1 MRFALT
7 DDQAALR
14 DAVRDLL
21 TRECKPAVVRDAWEG
36 GAGAPRVAAVWEKL
50 AEMGVLG
57 AAVPEEAGGL
67 GLGACDLV
75 PLLEE
80 AGRVALPLPIVETAF
95 VGAPLLAAVGDEDAI
110 GRLVEGDLLVAC
122 ALDGADEVPWAG
134 DAGLV
139 LIADRPGAPIARLA
153 AANDGGSAARTVGSE
168 VGGDHAAASG
178 GAASSPAAGG
188 VAAAPAAAGDGNAL
202 AQFGGALA
210 AADSIDA
217 ARRVGVLVDR
227 SGAEPLGATDED
239 CLAAW
244 QRGALGA
251 AAQLIGLSRALLA
264 MSVSYAEERRQ
275 FGVPIGTFQ
284 AVKHHL
290 ANALLGVE
298 FAAPAVLRAAWSL
311 DTGAVTADRDVAMA
325 KALASDAAERVA
337 ATALQAHGAIAYTTE
352 YDLHLFAKQ
361 VWAGSRHWGD
371 AEWQR
376 RRVAAALG
384 LDDESGAAPAGNRRS
399 GATEGSAA

>member
-21 TRECKPAVVRDAWEG
+21 GRECPPAVVREAWDEG
-36 GAGAPRVAAVWEKL
+36 AAAPRVAAVWAKL
-50 AEMGVLG
+50 AEMGVVG

-67 GLGACDLV
+67 GLGACDVV

-95 VGAPLLAAVGDEDAI
+95 VAGPLLAAAGDEDAV
-110 GRLVEGDLLVAC
+110 GRLVEGELLVAC
-122 ALDGADEVPWAG
+122 ALDGGATIPWAG
-134 DAGLV
+134 DAGMLLV
-139 LIADRPGAPIARLA
+139 AERPGAPVR
-153 AANDGGSAARTVGSE
+153 RV
-168 VGGDHAAASG
+168 SG
-178 GAASSPAAGG
+178 GAEPAE
-188 VAAAPAAAGDGNAL
+188 
-202 AQFGGALA
+202 
-210 AADSIDA
+210 SIDG
-217 ARRVGVLVDR
+217 ARQVGVLADLAAGEEI
-227 SGAEPLGATDED
+227 GASDEA

-264 MSVSYAEERRQ
+264 MTVTYAEERRQ

-284 AVKHHL
+284 AVKHQL

-311 DTGAVTADRDVAMA
+311 DTGAATADRDVAMA
-325 KALASDAAERVA
+325 KALASDAAEQVG

-352 YDLHLFAKQ
+352 YDLHLFAMR
-361 VWAGSRHWGD
+361 VWASSRGWGD

-376 RRVAAALG
+376 ARVAAALG
-384 LDDESGAAPAGNRRS
+384 LDM
-399 GATEGSAA
+399 EGSLR

>member
-7 DDQAALR
+7 EDQAALR

-21 TRECKPAVVRDAWEG
+21 ARECKPAVVREAWEG

-67 GLGACDLV
+67 GLGACDMV

-95 VGAPLLAAVGDEDAI
+95 VGAPLLAAAGDEDAV
-110 GRLVEGDLLVAC
+110 GRIVEGELLVAC

-139 LIADRPGAPIARLA
+139 LTAERPGGPIARIAPSSDA
-153 AANDGGSAARTVGSE
+153 AGASGEG
-168 VGGDHAAASG
+168 AAAS
-178 GAASSPAAGG
+178 
-188 VAAAPAAAGDGNAL
+188 AAGDASRSGADGSAPESALIARFGN
-202 AQFGGALA
+202 ALA

-217 ARRVGVLVDR
+217 ARRAGVLVNR
-227 SGAEPLGATDED
+227 SAAEALGAGDED

-251 AAQLIGLSRALLA
+251 AAQLIGLSRTLLA
-264 MSVSYAEERRQ
+264 MSVTYAEERRQ

-311 DTGAVTADRDVAMA
+311 DTGAATADRDVAMA

-352 YDLHLFAKQ
+352 YDLHLFAKR
-361 VWAGSRHWGD
+361 VWAGSRSWGT

-384 LDDESGAAPAGNRRS
+384 L
-399 GATEGSAA
+399 

>member
-7 DDQAALR
+7 EDQAALR

-21 TRECKPAVVRDAWEG
+21 TRECPPAVVREAWDG
-36 GAGAPRVAAVWEKL
+36 GAAGPRVAAVWSKL
-50 AEMGVLG
+50 AEMGVVG

-67 GLGACDLV
+67 GLGACDVV

-95 VGAPLLAAVGDEDAI
+95 VAGPLLAAAGDDDAVERIVG
-110 GRLVEGDLLVAC
+110 GDLLVAC
-122 ALDGADEVPWAG
+122 ALDGAAEVPWAG

-139 LIADRPGAPIARLA
+139 LVGERPGGPVSRLTGEIQSARSIDGARRLGVLA
-153 AANDGGSAARTVGSE
+153 D
-168 VGGDHAAASG
+168 
-178 GAASSPAAGG
+178 GAASVPLD
-188 VAAAPAAAGDGNAL
+188 AP
-202 AQFGGALA
+202 
-210 AADSIDA
+210 
-217 ARRVGVLVDR
+217 
-227 SGAEPLGATDED
+227 DEA
-239 CLAAW
+239 CVAAW
-244 QRGALGA
+244 QRGALGN
-251 AAQLIGLSRALLA
+251 AAQLVGLSRALLA
-264 MSVSYAEERRQ
+264 MTVAYAEERRQ

-284 AVKHHL
+284 AVKHQL

-311 DTGAVTADRDVAMA
+311 DTEAATADRDVAMA

-352 YDLHLFAKQ
+352 YDLHLFAKR
-361 VWAGSRHWGD
+361 VWASARTWGD

-376 RRVAAALG
+376 ARVAAALG
-384 LDDESGAAPAGNRRS
+384 LN
-399 GATEGSAA
+399 

>member
-21 TRECKPAVVRDAWEG
+21 GRECPPAVVREAWED
-36 GAGAPRVAAVWEKL
+36 GAAAPRVAAVWAKL
-50 AEMGVLG
+50 AEMGVIG

-67 GLGACDLV
+67 GLGACDVV

-95 VGAPLLAAVGDEDAI
+95 VAGPLLAAAGDDDAVGK
-110 GRLVEGDLLVAC
+110 LVEGELLVAC
-122 ALDGADEVPWAG
+122 ALDGGATVPWAG

-139 LIADRPGAPIARLA
+139 LVAERPGAPVR
-153 AANDGGSAARTVGSE
+153 RV
-168 VGGDHAAASG
+168 SG
-178 GAASSPAAGG
+178 VLDPAE
-188 VAAAPAAAGDGNAL
+188 
-202 AQFGGALA
+202 
-210 AADSIDA
+210 SIDG
-217 ARRVGVLVDR
+217 ARQVGVLTDP
-227 SGAEPLGATDED
+227 GAGEEIGASDEA

-264 MSVSYAEERRQ
+264 MTVTYAEERRQ
-275 FGVPIGTFQ
+275 FGVPIGSFQ
-284 AVKHHL
+284 AVKHQL
-290 ANALLGVE
+290 ANALLGLE
-298 FAAPAVLRAAWSL
+298 FAAPTVLRAAWSL
-311 DTGAVTADRDVAMA
+311 DTGADTADRDVAMA
-325 KALASDAAERVA
+325 KALASEAAERVA

-352 YDLHLFAKQ
+352 YDLHLFAMR
-361 VWAGSRHWGD
+361 VWASSRGWGD

-376 RRVAAALG
+376 ARVAAALG
-384 LDDESGAAPAGNRRS
+384 LDM
-399 GATEGSAA
+399 EGSLR

>member
-14 DAVRDLL
+14 DAVRELL
-21 TRECKPAVVRDAWEG
+21 TRECPPAVVREAWDG
-36 GAGAPRVAAVWEKL
+36 GAAAPRVAAVWSKL

-67 GLGACDLV
+67 GLGACDVV

-95 VGAPLLAAVGDEDAI
+95 VAAPLLAAAGDTGA
-110 GRLVEGDLLVAC
+110 VERIVAGDLLVAC
-122 ALDGADEVPWAG
+122 ALDGAAEVPWAG
-134 DAGLV
+134 DAGVVLV
-139 LIADRPGAPIARLA
+139 ADRPGGPVARL
-153 AANDGGSAARTVGSE
+153 S
-168 VGGDHAAASG
+168 SG
-178 GAASSPAAGG
+178 VQGA
-188 VAAAPAAAGDGNAL
+188 
-202 AQFGGALA
+202 Q
-210 AADSIDA
+210 SIDR
-217 ARRVGVLVDR
+217 ARHLGVLPQNLN
-227 SGAEPLGATDED
+227 SEPLDAPDEA

-244 QRGALGA
+244 QRGALGT
-251 AAQLIGLSRALLA
+251 AAQLVGLSRALLA
-264 MSVSYAEERRQ
+264 MTVAYAEERRQ

-311 DTGAVTADRDVAMA
+311 DTGADTADRDVAMA
-325 KALASDAAERVA
+325 KALASEAAERVA

-352 YDLHLFAKQ
+352 YDLHLFAKR
-361 VWAGSRHWGD
+361 VWASARTWGG

-376 RRVAAALG
+376 ARVAAALG
-384 LDDESGAAPAGNRRS
+384 L
-399 GATEGSAA
+399 

>member
-21 TRECKPAVVRDAWEG
+21 TRECPPAVVREAWEG
-36 GAGAPRVAAVWEKL
+36 GAGALRVAAVWAKL

-95 VGAPLLAAVGDEDAI
+95 VGAPLLAAVGEEDAV
-110 GRLVEGDLLVAC
+110 GRIVEGELLVAC

-139 LIADRPGAPIARLA
+139 LVAERPGGPISRI
-153 AANDGGSAARTVGSE
+153 
-168 VGGDHAAASG
+168 
-178 GAASSPAAGG
+178 
-188 VAAAPAAAGDGNAL
+188 AAPS
-202 AQFGGALA
+202 GALA
-210 AADSIDA
+210 AADSIDG
-217 ARRVGVLVDR
+217 ARRVGVLTDR
-227 SGAEPLGATDED
+227 SAAELLDATDED

-251 AAQLIGLSRALLA
+251 AAQLVGLSRALLA
-264 MSVSYAEERRQ
+264 MSVAYAEERRQ
-275 FGVPIGTFQ
+275 FGVPIGSFQ

-311 DTGAVTADRDVAMA
+311 DTGAATADRDLAMA

-352 YDLHLFAKQ
+352 YDLHLFAKR
-361 VWAGSRHWGD
+361 VWAGSRSWGT

-376 RRVAAALG
+376 ARVATALG
-384 LDDESGAAPAGNRRS
+384 LDK
-399 GATEGSAA
+399 EGSLR

>member
-14 DAVRDLL
+14 DAVRELL
-21 TRECKPAVVRDAWEG
+21 GRECPPAVVREAWDG
-36 GAGAPRVAAVWEKL
+36 GAAAPRVAAAWDKL

-67 GLGACDLV
+67 GLGACDVV

-95 VGAPLLAAVGDEDAI
+95 VAAPLLAAAGDEAA
-110 GRLVEGDLLVAC
+110 VERIVAGELLVAC
-122 ALDGADEVPWAG
+122 ALDGAPEVPWAG

-139 LIADRPGAPIARLA
+139 LVGERPGGPVARL
-153 AANDGGSAARTVGSE
+153 TV
-168 VGGDHAAASG
+168 VGDE
-178 GAASSPAAGG
+178 
-188 VAAAPAAAGDGNAL
+188 AAAPDGGGAPADSSATRPDDGDARANLSAVPPDDGGARLGSGATRPLDFTRFGDAL
-202 AQFGGALA
+202 APAP
-210 AADSIDA
+210 SIDG
-217 ARRVGVLVDR
+217 ARRLGLLAE
-227 SGAEPLGATDED
+227 GAATESLDAPGEA
-239 CLAAW
+239 CVAAW
-244 QRGALGA
+244 QRGALGT
-251 AAQLIGLSRALLA
+251 AAQLVGLSRALLA
-264 MSVSYAEERRQ
+264 MTVAYAEERRQ

-284 AVKHHL
+284 AVKHQL

-311 DTGAVTADRDVAMA
+311 DTGAATADRDVAMA

-352 YDLHLFAKQ
+352 YDLHLFAKR
-361 VWAGSRHWGD
+361 VWASARTWGD

-376 RRVAAALG
+376 ARVAAALG
-384 LDDESGAAPAGNRRS
+384 LN
-399 GATEGSAA
+399 

>member
-21 TRECKPAVVRDAWEG
+21 GRECKPAVVREAWEG
-36 GAGAPRVAAVWEKL
+36 GADAPRVAAVWAKL

-67 GLGACDLV
+67 GLGATDVV

-95 VGAPLLAAVGDEDAI
+95 VGAPLLAAAGDEDAV
-110 GRLVEGDLLVAC
+110 GRIIEGELLVAC
-122 ALDGADEVPWAG
+122 ALDGAETVPWAG
-134 DAGLV
+134 DAGLILV
-139 LIADRPGAPIARLA
+139 ADRPGGPIAQIA
-153 AANDGGSAARTVGSE
+153 ARSDGDTVGSVAPSGSAA
-168 VGGDHAAASG
+168 DAG
-178 GAASSPAAGG
+178 GAATSDDR
-188 VAAAPAAAGDGNAL
+188 AAATGHGL
-202 AQFGGALA
+202 TQFGATLR

-217 ARRVGVLVDR
+217 VRRVGILTDR
-227 SGAEPLGATDED
+227 SAAESLGATDED
-239 CLAAW
+239 CLVAW

-264 MSVSYAEERRQ
+264 MSVTYAEERRQ

-311 DTGAVTADRDVAMA
+311 DTGAATADRDVAMA

-352 YDLHLFAKQ
+352 YDLHLFAKR
-361 VWAGSRHWGD
+361 VWAGSRSWGT

-376 RRVAAALG
+376 LRVAAALG
-384 LDDESGAAPAGNRRS
+384 L
-399 GATEGSAA
+399 

>member
-21 TRECKPAVVRDAWEG
+21 GRECPPAVVRAGWGDEG
-36 GAGAPRVAAVWEKL
+36 AAAPRVAAVWAKL
-50 AEMGVLG
+50 AEMGVVG

-67 GLGACDLV
+67 GLGACDVV

-95 VGAPLLAAVGDEDAI
+95 VAGPLLAAAGDEDAV
-110 GRLVEGDLLVAC
+110 GRLVEGKLLVAC
-122 ALDGADEVPWAG
+122 ALDGAATVPWAG
-134 DAGLV
+134 DAGVILV
-139 LIADRPGAPIARLA
+139 AERPGAPVR
-153 AANDGGSAARTVGSE
+153 RVG
-168 VGGDHAAASG
+168 
-178 GAASSPAAGG
+178 
-188 VAAAPAAAGDGNAL
+188 AAAGDGAGGGGF
-202 AQFGGALA
+202 ARFAGALEPA
-210 AADSIDA
+210 ESIDG
-217 ARRVGVLVDR
+217 ARRVGVLVDP
-227 SGAEPLGATDED
+227 GAGEAIDASDEA

-264 MSVSYAEERRQ
+264 MTVTYAEERRQ
-275 FGVPIGTFQ
+275 FGVPIGSFQ
-284 AVKHHL
+284 AVKHQL
-290 ANALLGVE
+290 ANALLGLE

-311 DTGAVTADRDVAMA
+311 DTGADTADRDVAMA
-325 KALASDAAERVA
+325 KALASEAADRVA

-352 YDLHLFAKQ
+352 YDLHLFAKR
-361 VWAGSRHWGD
+361 VWASSRGWGD

-376 RRVAAALG
+376 ARVAAALG
-384 LDDESGAAPAGNRRS
+384 LDI
-399 GATEGSAA
+399 EGSLR

>member
-21 TRECKPAVVRDAWEG
+21 SRECPPAVVREAWEG
-36 GAGAPRVAAVWEKL
+36 GAGAPRVAAVWAKL

-80 AGRVALPLPIVETAF
+80 AGRVALPLPILETAF
-95 VGAPLLAAVGDEDAI
+95 VGAPLLAAVGDEDAV
-110 GRLVEGDLLVAC
+110 GKLVEGELLVAC
-122 ALDGADEVPWAG
+122 ALDGADEVPWTR
-134 DAGLV
+134 DAGLILV
-139 LIADRPGAPIARLA
+139 ADRPGGP
-153 AANDGGSAARTVGSE
+153 
-168 VGGDHAAASG
+168 
-178 GAASSPAAGG
+178 
-188 VAAAPAAAGDGNAL
+188 VAAIS
-202 AQFGGALA
+202 QFDGALD
-210 AADSIDA
+210 AADSIDG
-217 ARRVGVLVDR
+217 ARRVGVLTDR
-227 SGAEPLGATDED
+227 SAAESLGAGDED

-244 QRGALGA
+244 QRGVLGA
-251 AAQLIGLSRALLA
+251 AAQLIGLSRAMLA
-264 MSVSYAEERRQ
+264 MSVTYAEERRQ

-311 DTGAVTADRDVAMA
+311 DTGAATADRDVAMA

-352 YDLHLFAKQ
+352 YDLHLFAKR
-361 VWAGSRHWGD
+361 VWAGSRGWGG

-376 RRVAAALG
+376 ARVAAALG
-384 LDDESGAAPAGNRRS
+384 L
-399 GATEGSAA
+399 

>member
-14 DAVRDLL
+14 DAVRELL
-21 TRECKPAVVRDAWEG
+21 GRECPPAVVREAWDG
-36 GAGAPRVAAVWEKL
+36 GAAAPRVAAAGDKL

-67 GLGACDLV
+67 GLGACDVV

-95 VGAPLLAAVGDEDAI
+95 VAAPLLATAGDEAA
-110 GRLVEGDLLVAC
+110 VERIVAGDLLVAC
-122 ALDGADEVPWAG
+122 ALDGAAEVPWAG

-139 LIADRPGAPIARLA
+139 LVGERPGGPISRIAAETGAEGRARF
-153 AANDGGSAARTVGSE
+153 
-168 VGGDHAAASG
+168 GDAL
-178 GAASSPAAGG
+178 
-188 VAAAPAAAGDGNAL
+188 APAA
-202 AQFGGALA
+202 
-210 AADSIDA
+210 SIDG
-217 ARRVGVLVDR
+217 ARRLGLLAE
-227 SGAEPLGATDED
+227 GAATEPLDASGEA
-239 CLAAW
+239 CVAAW
-244 QRGALGA
+244 QRGALGT
-251 AAQLIGLSRALLA
+251 AAQLVGLSRALLA
-264 MSVSYAEERRQ
+264 MTVAYAEERRQ

-284 AVKHHL
+284 AVKHQL

-311 DTGAVTADRDVAMA
+311 DTGAASADRDVAMA

-352 YDLHLFAKQ
+352 YDLHLFAKR
-361 VWAGSRHWGD
+361 VWASARTWGD

-376 RRVAAALG
+376 ARVAAALG
-384 LDDESGAAPAGNRRS
+384 LN
-399 GATEGSAA
+399 

>member
-21 TRECKPAVVRDAWEG
+21 SRECKPAVVREAWEG
-36 GAGAPRVAAVWEKL
+36 GAGAPGVAAVWEKL

-95 VGAPLLAAVGDEDAI
+95 VAAPLLAAAGDEDAV
-110 GRLVEGDLLVAC
+110 GRIVAGELLVAC

-139 LIADRPGAPIARLA
+139 LVAERPGDPIESLA
-153 AANDGGSAARTVGSE
+153 APND
-168 VGGDHAAASG
+168 
-178 GAASSPAAGG
+178 
-188 VAAAPAAAGDGNAL
+188 AL
-202 AQFGGALA
+202 I

-217 ARRVGVLVDR
+217 ARQVGVLGDR
-227 SGAEPLGATDED
+227 AAAKSLGAGAEV

-244 QRGALGA
+244 QFGALGA

-264 MSVSYAEERRQ
+264 MSVTYAEERRQ

-311 DTGAVTADRDVAMA
+311 DTGAATADRDVAMA

-352 YDLHLFAKQ
+352 YDLHLFAKR
-361 VWAGSRHWGD
+361 VWAGSRSWGT

-376 RRVAAALG
+376 ARVATALG
-384 LDDESGAAPAGNRRS
+384 LDK
-399 GATEGSAA
+399 EGSLR